1 MPSRPMSQ
9 LDIFNVAVSFHGV
22 SGDNIGVREVAEH
35 LKIMMNSIITNHL
48 LKNNFNISQQVSQ

>member
-35 LKIMMNSIITNHL
+35 LKIMMNSIITSHL
-48 LKNNFNISQQVSQ
+48 LKNNFIISQ